1 MTNLPETT
9 VNSLKIRLYSLRNLL
24 CCKKICLC
32 ETAKHLTTENFIK
45 ILVRQV
51 EGGLTPI
58 KTDKLKAFKIFSC
71 QAVRV
76 RVRSH

>member
-1 MTNLPETT
+1 M
-9 VNSLKIRLYSLRNLL
+9 KIRSIPCVIYFVSRKFVYVKLPSTCQL
-24 CCKKICLC
+24 
-32 ETAKHLTTENFIK
+32 ENFIK

-51 EGGLTPI
+51 EGGLTPV

-76 RVRSH
+76 RVMSH